1 MLLYFGHMFE
11 CLKNQ
16 LHDTWKHLP
25 QNLEQIRYCHERKK
39 TAKLH
44 TSFKDLHVQ
53 YWEVQRLKYKKNEQ
67 YLTSFYYS
75 LPLRVTVILIFLS
88 LLYLSCR
95 VCKFHAH
102 NWFFGINRIK
112 FLPFARE
119 EIGSFCLSHSEFDRS
134 FFCHQHCIILL
145 VTSGYFKSVHVARK
159 SKTIR

>member
-53 YWEVQRLKYKKNEQ
+53 YWEVQRLKYKKMSSIWQ
-67 YLTSFYYS
+67 VFIIVCRYVLPSFWYS
-75 LPLRVTVILIFLS
+75 FHFYILVVEYVNSMHIIGFLVS
-88 LLYLSCR
+88 TEL
-95 VCKFHAH
+95 
-102 NWFFGINRIK
+102 
-112 FLPFARE
+112 
-119 EIGSFCLSHSEFDRS
+119 SFCLLPEKRSAVSVFDIVTLTEVS
-134 FFCHQHCIILL
+134 S
-145 VTSGYFKSVHVARK
+145 VTSTVLYCWSLLDISNRYM
-159 SKTIR
+159 